1 MEAVLFIGIQAS
13 GKSSFYQQR
22 FSATH
27 VRINLDELKTRS
39 REGSLLDA
47 CLAGNRPFVVDNT
60 NVSIERRAEYIAKA
74 RAARFRVVG
83 YFFRTE
89 VGDALRRNRQRAG
102 RGQVPAGAL
111 VATFKKLQPPT
122 WSEGFDALYVVEAL
136 SDGAFRVTEEPR
148 DVRAARAPARPP
160 DGADG

>member
-39 REGSLLDA
+39 REDTLLDA

-74 RAARFRVVG
+74 SAARFRVVG

-89 VGDALRRNRQRAG
+89 IGDALKRNRQRAG
-102 RGQVPAGAL
+102 RGAVPAGAL
-111 VATFKKLQPPT
+111 FATLKKLQPPT
-122 WSEGFDALYVVEAL
+122 WSEGFDALYIVEAQP
-136 SDGAFRVTEEPR
+136 DGAFRVTEEPR
-148 DVRAARAPARPP
+148 DVRADRSPARPP
-160 DGADG
+160 DSAEG